1 MSVRVRLT
9 DWLHQQWQKKGWF
22 SLVMR
27 PLSAL
32 AAIFVQR
39 KQQRYEQDPGAS
51 YRSPVPVIVVGNI
64 IVGGAGKTPVVLALT
79 EQLRALGWTPGIVS
93 RGYGVEIGPNPRVG
107 QGQLAAEQFGD
118 EPALIAAQTQAPI
131 AVHPRRALAAQAL
144 LKDFP
149 AVDLIIS
156 DDGLQHLA
164 LQRDMEVAV
173 QDARGVGNGLLLPAG
188 PLREGPERLRTVD
201 WLISQVVADQA
212 PPFTPQ
218 PAEAGRALT
227 MSLRPYQLEHLS
239 SGRRLSWLDWQQEYG
254 QQELQAL
261 AAIGQPARFFTM
273 LRACGLHL
281 SQTFPLPDHAALQA
295 QDFQALHDGL
305 VLITRKDAVK
315 CQHLNDS
322 RLWVVDVQPEFSRPD
337 WIAELDSLLRKRRLT
352 PPSLSGV
359 Q

>member
-22 SLVMR
+22 SLLMR
-27 PLSAL
+27 PLSTL
-32 AAIFVQR
+32 AALFVQR
-39 KQQRYEQDPGAS
+39 KQRRYEQDPSAS

-64 IVGGAGKTPVVLALT
+64 IVGGAGKTPIVLALT
-79 EQLRALGWTPGIVS
+79 EQLRALGWTPGIIS
-93 RGYGVEIGPNPRVG
+93 RGYGVKIGPSPRVG

-144 LKDFP
+144 LTNFP
-149 AVDLIIS
+149 AIDLIIS

-164 LQRDMEVAV
+164 LQRDMEVVV

-188 PLREGPERLRTVD
+188 PLREGPERLRSVD
-201 WLISQVVADQA
+201 WLISQVVADQTA
-212 PPFTPQ
+212 PSTPQ
-218 PAEAGRALT
+218 PAEPGRTLT
-227 MSLRPYQLEHLS
+227 MNLRPHQVEHLS
-239 SGRRLSWLDWQQEYG
+239 SGRRLNWSDWQQEYA

-261 AAIGQPARFFTM
+261 AAIGQPDRFFSM
-273 LRACGLHL
+273 LRTCGLHL
-281 SQTFPLPDHAALQA
+281 NQTFPLPDHAALQA
-295 QDFQALHDGL
+295 QDFQDLHDGL

-315 CQHLNDS
+315 CQHLNDP
-322 RLWVVDVQPEFSRPD
+322 RLWVVDVQPMFSRPD
-337 WIAELDSLLRKRRLT
+337 WIAELDGLLRKRRLT
-352 PPSLSGV
+352 SPSLPGV

>member
-22 SLVMR
+22 SLLMR
-27 PLSAL
+27 PLSTL
-32 AAIFVQR
+32 AALFVQR
-39 KQQRYEQDPGAS
+39 KQRRYEQDPSAS

-64 IVGGAGKTPVVLALT
+64 IVGGAGKTPIVLALT
-79 EQLRALGWTPGIVS
+79 EQLRALGWTPGIIS
-93 RGYGVEIGPNPRVG
+93 RGYGVKIGPSPRVG

-118 EPALIAAQTQAPI
+118 EPALLAAQTQAPI

-144 LKDFP
+144 LTNFP
-149 AVDLIIS
+149 AIDLIIS

-164 LQRDMEVAV
+164 LQRDMEVVV

-188 PLREGPERLRTVD
+188 PLREGPERLRSVD
-201 WLISQVVADQA
+201 WLISQVVADQTA
-212 PPFTPQ
+212 PPTPQ
-218 PAEAGRALT
+218 PAEPGRTLT
-227 MSLRPYQLEHLS
+227 MNLRPHQVEHLS
-239 SGRRLSWLDWQQEYG
+239 SGRRLNWSDWQQEYG

-261 AAIGQPARFFTM
+261 AAIGQPDRFFSM
-273 LRACGLHL
+273 LRTCGLHL
-281 SQTFPLPDHAALQA
+281 NQTFPLPDHAALQA

-315 CQHLNDS
+315 CQHLSDP
-322 RLWVVDVQPEFSRPD
+322 RLWVVDVQPMFSRPD
-337 WIAELDSLLRKRRLT
+337 WIAELDGLLRKRRLT
-352 PPSLSGV
+352 SPSLPGV

>member
-22 SLVMR
+22 SLLMR
-27 PLSAL
+27 PLSTL
-32 AAIFVQR
+32 AALFVQR
-39 KQQRYEQDPGAS
+39 KQRRYEQDPSAS

-64 IVGGAGKTPVVLALT
+64 IVGGAGKTPIVLALT
-79 EQLRALGWTPGIVS
+79 EQLRALGWTPGIIS
-93 RGYGVEIGPNPRVG
+93 RGYGVKIGPSPRVG

-144 LKDFP
+144 LTNFP
-149 AVDLIIS
+149 AIDLIIS

-164 LQRDMEVAV
+164 LQRDMEVVV

-188 PLREGPERLRTVD
+188 PLREGPERLRSVD
-201 WLISQVVADQA
+201 WLISQVVADQMA
-212 PPFTPQ
+212 PPTPQ
-218 PAEAGRALT
+218 PAEPGRTLT
-227 MSLRPYQLEHLS
+227 MNLRPHQVEHLS
-239 SGRRLSWLDWQQEYG
+239 SGRRLNWSDWQQEYA

-261 AAIGQPARFFTM
+261 AAIGQPDRFFSM
-273 LRACGLHL
+273 LRTCGLHL
-281 SQTFPLPDHAALQA
+281 NQTFPLPDHAALQA

-315 CQHLNDS
+315 CQHLNDP
-322 RLWVVDVQPEFSRPD
+322 RLWVVDVQPMFSRPD
-337 WIAELDSLLRKRRLT
+337 WIAELDGLLRKRRLT
-352 PPSLSGV
+352 SPSLPGV

>member
-32 AAIFVQR
+32 AVIFVQR
-39 KQQRYEQDPGAS
+39 KQHRYEQDPSAS

-79 EQLRALGWTPGIVS
+79 EQLRALGWAPGIVS

-149 AVDLIIS
+149 A
-156 DDGLQHLA
+156 
-164 LQRDMEVAV
+164 
-173 QDARGVGNGLLLPAG
+173 
-188 PLREGPERLRTVD
+188 
-201 WLISQVVADQA
+201 
-212 PPFTPQ
+212 
-218 PAEAGRALT
+218 
-227 MSLRPYQLEHLS
+227 
-239 SGRRLSWLDWQQEYG
+239 
-254 QQELQAL
+254 
-261 AAIGQPARFFTM
+261 
-273 LRACGLHL
+273 
-281 SQTFPLPDHAALQA
+281 
-295 QDFQALHDGL
+295 ALHDGL

-352 PPSLSGV
+352 SPSLSGV

>member
-9 DWLHQQWQKKGWF
+9 HWLHQQWQKKGWF
-22 SLVMR
+22 SLVMC

-32 AAIFVQR
+32 AALFVQR
-39 KQQRYEQDPGAS
+39 KQQRYEQDPAAS

-118 EPALIAAQTQAPI
+118 EPALIAAQTRAPI

-144 LKDFP
+144 LEKYP

-164 LQRDMEVAV
+164 LQRDMEVVV

-188 PLREGPERLRTVD
+188 PLRESPERLRRVD
-201 WLISQVVADQA
+201 WLISQIVTDQT
-212 PPFTPQ
+212 PPSTPQ
-218 PAEAGRALT
+218 PAEPGRALS

-239 SGRRLSWLDWQQEYG
+239 SGRRLSWSDWYQEYG

-261 AAIGQPARFFTM
+261 AAIGQPTRFFTM

-295 QDFQALHDGL
+295 QDFQALHEGP

-315 CQHLNDS
+315 CQHLNDP
-322 RLWVVDVQPEFSRPD
+322 RLWVVDVQPVFSRPD
-337 WIAELDSLLRKRRLT
+337 WIAELDSLLRERRSTLPT
-352 PPSLSGV
+352 LPGV

>member
-1 MSVRVRLT
+1 MSVRVRLA
-9 DWLHQQWQKKGWF
+9 DWLHRQWQKKGCF
-22 SLVMR
+22 SLLMR

-32 AAIFVQR
+32 AAVFVQR
-39 KQQRYEQDPGAS
+39 KQQRYEQDPSAS

-93 RGYGVEIGPNPRVG
+93 RGYGVDIGPAPRVG
-107 QGQLAAEQFGD
+107 QGQLAATQFGD

-144 LKDFP
+144 LTRFP

-164 LQRDMEVAV
+164 LQRDMEVVV
-173 QDARGVGNGLLLPAG
+173 QDARGVGNGYLLPAG
-188 PLREGPERLRTVD
+188 PLRESPERLRQVD
-201 WLISQVVADQA
+201 WLISQIVADQM
-212 PPFTPQ
+212 PPATPQ
-218 PAEAGRALT
+218 PCLPGRALT
-227 MSLRPYQLEHLS
+227 MSLRPYQLEHLA
-239 SGRRLSWLDWQQEYG
+239 SGRRLDWATWFQDYRH
-254 QQELQAL
+254 QELQAL

-273 LRACGLHL
+273 LRACGLQL
-281 SQTFPLPDHAALQA
+281 SRTFPLPDHAALQA
-295 QDFQALHDGL
+295 QDFQGLHEGP

-315 CQHLNDS
+315 CQHLNDP
-322 RLWVVDVQPEFSRPD
+322 RLWVVDVQPVFSRPD
-337 WIAELDSLLRKRRLT
+337 WIAELDSLLRERRSTLPT
-352 PPSLSGV
+352 LPGV

>member
-22 SLVMR
+22 SLLMR
-27 PLSAL
+27 PLSTL
-32 AAIFVQR
+32 AALFVQR
-39 KQQRYEQDPGAS
+39 KQRRYEQDPSAS

-64 IVGGAGKTPVVLALT
+64 IVGGAGKTPIVLALT
-79 EQLRALGWTPGIVS
+79 EQLRALGWTPGIIS
-93 RGYGVEIGPNPRVG
+93 RGYGVKIGPSPRVG

-118 EPALIAAQTQAPI
+118 EPALLAAQTQAPI

-144 LKDFP
+144 LTNFP
-149 AVDLIIS
+149 AIDLIIS

-164 LQRDMEVAV
+164 LQRDMEVVV

-188 PLREGPERLRTVD
+188 PLREGPERLRSVD
-201 WLISQVVADQA
+201 WLISQVVADQMA
-212 PPFTPQ
+212 PPTPQ
-218 PAEAGRALT
+218 PAEPGRTLT
-227 MSLRPYQLEHLS
+227 MNLRPHQVEHLS
-239 SGRRLSWLDWQQEYG
+239 SGRRLNWSDWQQEYG

-261 AAIGQPARFFTM
+261 AAIGQPDRFFSM
-273 LRACGLHL
+273 LRTCGLHL
-281 SQTFPLPDHAALQA
+281 NQTFPLPDHAALQA

-315 CQHLNDS
+315 CQHLSDP
-322 RLWVVDVQPEFSRPD
+322 RLWVVDVQPMFSRPD
-337 WIAELDSLLRKRRLT
+337 WIAELDGLLRKRRLT
-352 PPSLSGV
+352 SPSLPGV

>member
-22 SLVMR
+22 SLLMR
-27 PLSAL
+27 PLSTLVAL
-32 AAIFVQR
+32 FVQR
-39 KQQRYEQDPGAS
+39 KQQRYKQDPSAS

-64 IVGGAGKTPVVLALT
+64 IVGGAGKTPIVLALT
-79 EQLRALGWTPGIVS
+79 EQLRALGWTPGIIS
-93 RGYGVEIGPNPRVG
+93 RGYGVKIGPSPRVG

-144 LKDFP
+144 LTNFP

-164 LQRDMEVAV
+164 LQRDMEVVV

-188 PLREGPERLRTVD
+188 PLREGPERLRSVD
-201 WLISQVVADQA
+201 WLISQVVADQTA
-212 PPFTPQ
+212 PPTPQ
-218 PAEAGRALT
+218 PAEPGRTLT
-227 MSLRPYQLEHLS
+227 MNLRPHQVEHLS
-239 SGRRLSWLDWQQEYG
+239 SGRRLNWSDWQQEYG
-254 QQELQAL
+254 QQALQAL
-261 AAIGQPARFFTM
+261 AAIGQPDRFFSM
-273 LRACGLHL
+273 LRTCGLHL
-281 SQTFPLPDHAALQA
+281 NQTFPLPDHAALQA

-315 CQHLNDS
+315 CQHLNDP
-322 RLWVVDVQPEFSRPD
+322 RLWVVDVQPMFSRPD
-337 WIAELDSLLRKRRLT
+337 WIAELDGLLRKRRLT
-352 PPSLSGV
+352 SPSLPGV

>member
-9 DWLHQQWQKKGWF
+9 HWLHQQWQKKGWF
-22 SLVMR
+22 SLVMC

-32 AAIFVQR
+32 AALFVQR
-39 KQQRYEQDPGAS
+39 KQQRYEQDPAAS

-93 RGYGVEIGPNPRVG
+93 RGYGVEIGPSPRVG

-118 EPALIAAQTQAPI
+118 EPALIAAQTRAPI

-144 LKDFP
+144 LKKFP

-164 LQRDMEVAV
+164 LQRDMEVVV

-188 PLREGPERLRTVD
+188 PLRESPERLRRVD
-201 WLISQVVADQA
+201 WLISQIVADQT
-212 PPFTPQ
+212 PPSTPQ
-218 PAEAGRALT
+218 PAEPGRALS

-239 SGRRLSWLDWQQEYG
+239 SGRRLSWSDWYQEYG

-261 AAIGQPARFFTM
+261 AAIGQPVRFFTM

-295 QDFQALHDGL
+295 QDFQALHEGP

-315 CQHLNDS
+315 CQHLNDP
-322 RLWVVDVQPEFSRPD
+322 RLWVVDVQPVFSRPD
-337 WIAELDSLLRKRRLT
+337 WIAELDSLLRERRSTSPTL
-352 PPSLSGV
+352 PGV